1 MNRIINL
8 ISIKKIMK
16 YHVIGIGSALLD
28 FTFEVSDSFLEELG
42 LKKGEMKLID
52 REKSKEILNKLKD
65 YPVKISPGGSAS
77 NTIAGVSYLGG
88 NSAFIGKLG
97 NDSHGKIYEEK
108 TKEAGIAT
116 FFSKHETE
124 ITGHAI
130 TFITPD
136 FERTFAV
143 HLGASSHFKKEDLE
157 ESPIKESRILHLEGY
172 QLGDPELQKV
182 VYHAVKTA
190 KENNLLVS
198 MDLSDAGLVKQNLS
212 LFKDF
217 IKKYVDIV
225 FANESESYAFTGKE
239 PEDALLELSKLS
251 DIVIIKLGENGSL
264 IRANN
269 TNYKIPSY
277 KTKVIN
283 TNGAGDMYS
292 AGILYGITNNID
304 FEKSGKIASYSASLV
319 VGKPEARY
327 GPELK
332 DKIDKFIS
340 ENY

>member
-1 MNRIINL
+1 
-8 ISIKKIMK
+8 MK
-16 YHVIGIGSALLD
+16 YQVIGIGSALLD
-28 FTFEVSDSFLEELG
+28 FTFQVDDNFLKKLG
-42 LKKGEMKLID
+42 LKKGEMQLID
-52 REKSKEILNKLKD
+52 REKSIDILNKLEN
-65 YPVKISPGGSAS
+65 YPAKISPGGSAS
-77 NTIAGVSYLGG
+77 NTIAGIAYLGET
-88 NSAFIGKLG
+88 SAFISKLG
-97 NDSHGKIYEEK
+97 NDSNGKIYENK
-108 TKEAGIAT
+108 TKEAGVNA
-116 FFSKHETE
+116 FFSKHPSE

-143 HLGASSHFKKEDLE
+143 HLGAAIHFKKEDLE
-157 ESPIKESRILHLEGY
+157 ESLIKESKILHLEGY
-172 QLGDPELQKV
+172 QLGDNQLKEV
-182 VYHAVKTA
+182 VYHAVKIA

-198 MDLSDAGLVKQNLS
+198 LDLSDAGLVKQNLA

-225 FANESESYAFTGKE
+225 FANESEAFAFTGKE
-239 PEDALLELSKLS
+239 GEDALLEISKTCK
-251 DIVIIKLGENGSL
+251 IVIVKLGEEGSL

-269 TNYKIPSY
+269 KIYKIPPY

-292 AGILYGITNNID
+292 AGILFGIINNLD
-304 FEKSGKIASYSASLV
+304 MEKAGKIASYSASLV

-332 DKIDKFIS
+332 GMIDKFIS
-340 ENY
+340 ENKL